1 MRTRVRLNPITLRRL
16 RRFRAI
22 KRGYYSFLF
31 LALASVASLSLE
43 FFVNSRALVVSYD
56 GKLSFPTY
64 GSVELGG
71 AYGYEGIDANVPV
84 NYRDLKERFRQRGD
98 GDWVLMPLIEYNPN
112 ENNTF
117 EGILRPT
124 PPSWERGHYLGTDTT
139 GRDVLARLLYG
150 FRIAIFFALAF
161 SILVYAIGILIGCM
175 MGYFGGWFDLVAQRL
190 IEIWSNIPFLYTV
203 IIIFSIL
210 PLSLGLFARV
220 TVLLLAL
227 VAFSWVGLT
236 YYMRTA
242 AYKEKARDY
251 TQAAIALGASPLRV
265 VFRHILPNSLAT
277 IVTFLPFMVASA
289 ITSVTALD
297 FLGFGFPPPTPSMG
311 ELLKQGTDNLSTA
324 PWIVTAAFVTL
335 VLILTLVTFVGEA
348 VREAF
353 DPKKFTLYQ

>member
-1 MRTRVRLNPITLRRL
+1 MAFKLRLNPITIRRL
-16 RRFRAI
+16 KRFRAI
-22 KRGYYSFLF
+22 KRGFYAF
-31 LALASVASLSLE
+31 LALCVASIGSLGLE
-43 FFVNSRALVVSYD
+43 LVANSRALIVSYD
-56 GKLSFPTY
+56 GSLSFPTY
-64 GSVELGG
+64 GGVKLGS
-71 AYGYEGIDANVPV
+71 AYGLEGDAANTPV
-84 NYRDLKERFRQRGD
+84 NYRELRERFRNEGK
-98 GDWVLMPLIEYNPN
+98 GNWVLMPLVEYNPN
-112 ENNTF
+112 ENNSY
-117 EGILRPT
+117 EGILRAT
-124 PPSWERGHYLGTDTT
+124 APSWDRGHYLGTDTT

-161 SILVYAIGILIGCM
+161 SILVYAIGILIGCL
-175 MGYFGGWFDLVAQRL
+175 MGYFGGWFDLIAQRF

-203 IIIFSIL
+203 IIVFSIL
-210 PLSLGLFARV
+210 PLSLGLFSRV

-324 PWIVTAAFVTL
+324 PWIVTAAFISL

-348 VREAF
+348 IREAF